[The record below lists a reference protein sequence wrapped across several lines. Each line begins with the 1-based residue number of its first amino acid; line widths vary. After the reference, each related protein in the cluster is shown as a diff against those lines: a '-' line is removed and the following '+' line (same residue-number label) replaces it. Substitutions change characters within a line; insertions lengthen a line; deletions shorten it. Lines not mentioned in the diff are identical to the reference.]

1 MEKFFAK
8 GVLMQQSGML
18 QSDIKNGI
26 ENCIATTLQ
35 LGRNVVA
42 IINTS
47 EAELSVNCQVKMY
60 KKS

>member
-1 MEKFFAK
+1 MEKYFAK
-8 GVLMQQSGML
+8 GVLMQQSGMS
-18 QSDIKNGI
+18 QSDIKNYI

-47 EAELSVNCQVKMY
+47 EAELSNNMFT
-60 KKS
+60 

>member
-47 EAELSVNCQVKMY
+47 EAELSNNNMFT
-60 KKS
+60 